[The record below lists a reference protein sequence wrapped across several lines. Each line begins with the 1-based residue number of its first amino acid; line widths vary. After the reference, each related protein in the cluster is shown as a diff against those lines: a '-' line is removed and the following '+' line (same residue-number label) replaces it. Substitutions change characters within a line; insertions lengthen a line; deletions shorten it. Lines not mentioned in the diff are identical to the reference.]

1 VPYPVATIG
10 EIARRHNLHGE
21 PELLPNGG
29 MVNEAWR
36 IGDHIL
42 RICILEDGQE
52 EAERESVVVPLI
64 IEHGIRAPKLVAFE
78 LKSDLVMM
86 PYTIYERV
94 PTQLLGYCDIEPESL
109 SEAYREMGREIA
121 RLGRIEIPPDVC
133 SRVRPAR
140 ALEPWKTLAKAMAY
154 GKLET
159 KDGFEISK
167 WLEFIETKLGTP
179 GKETMI
185 HMDMHPWNVFV
196 DPEKDELT
204 AIIDWGDTSIGDPAL
219 EFASMPVSAVPAMYE
234 GYLEEGGEMDEG
246 FIARTLR
253 AGVSLSMWELREL
266 TVDDFQRRWWR
277 WPKGGWSEMKD
288 LIGKYWPEYLPQASE
303 S

>member
-1 VPYPVATIG
+1 MPYPVEIVQ
-10 EIARRHNLHGE
+10 EIARRHGIVGE

-42 RICILEDGQE
+42 RICIIEDGKE

-64 IEHGIRAPKLVAFE
+64 IENGIRAPKLIAYD
-78 LKSDLVMM
+78 LSPDLVKM

-94 PTQLLGYCDIEPESL
+94 PTQLLGYCDIEPDSL

-121 RLGRIEIPPDVC
+121 RLGRIEVPPAVC
-133 SRVRPAR
+133 SLVRPGR
-140 ALEPWKTLAKAMAY
+140 SPEPWKTLAKAMAY
-154 GKLET
+154 EKLDP
-159 KDGFEISK
+159 KDGLEISK
-167 WLEFIETKLGTP
+167 WLEFIEERLGTP
-179 GKETMI
+179 GKDSLI
-185 HMDMHPWNVFV
+185 HMDMHPWNLFV
-196 DPEKDELT
+196 DPEKDELS

-219 EFASMPVSAVPAMYE
+219 EFASMPIAAVPAMYE
-234 GYLEEGGEMDEG
+234 GYLEEGGVMDDG

-266 TVDDFQRRWWR
+266 KAADFQRRWWR
-277 WPKGGWSEMKD
+277 CPPGGWTEMKD
-288 LIGKYWPEYLPQASE
+288 LIARFWPQYALR
-303 S
+303 